1 MEGVIGLDKRTH
13 ASRTTTTTQ
22 AMTYEQEISATEL
35 AARLARGDAITV
47 LDVREQW
54 EYEMA
59 HLEGSLLLPL
69 SELTHRSATLDR
81 NVEYIAL
88 CHHGMRSEMAAS
100 WLRNQGFTRV
110 INLVGGIDAYSVE
123 VDPSLERY

>member
-1 MEGVIGLDKRTH
+1 
-13 ASRTTTTTQ
+13 
-22 AMTYEQEISATEL
+22 MTYELELSPTDL
-35 AARLARGDAITV
+35 AARLARGDTITL

-54 EYEMA
+54 EYETV
-59 HLEGSLLLPL
+59 HLAGSVLLPL
-69 SELTHRSATLDR
+69 SELTHGSTSLDK
-81 NVEYIAL
+81 NAEYIAL

-100 WLRNQGFTRV
+100 WLRNQGFARV